1 MIAQLT
7 TQPAAQTVKP
17 VGMWCAMSL
26 SKRGSAALRHSYLG
40 TAESVITAH
49 QASAFT
55 SNPLTPEADHKAALD

>member
-1 MIAQLT
+1 
-7 TQPAAQTVKP
+7 
-17 VGMWCAMSL
+17 MWCAMSL